1 MSRLYP
7 TVLVGEEVMMCNESV
22 IISRNEYD
30 LLKTNAENNN
40 ITINI
45 GEYDH
50 LKDRSNMLQLVCR
63 ILEKKEYCED
73 ELRMILGVEKTE
85 VVNG

>member
-1 MSRLYP
+1 
-7 TVLVGEEVMMCNESV
+7 MCNESV

-30 LLKTNAENNN
+30 LLKTNVENDN

-45 GEYDH
+45 GEYDR

-63 ILEKKEYCED
+63 ILEKKEFCED
-73 ELRMILGVEKTE
+73 ELRMILGIERRGDEKSDCNPKRAKSSE
-85 VVNG
+85 E